1 MAGPDIKRDAN
12 ISGATVLDITPTVL
26 ALFGLPTAQDMDG
39 RAIEDALVPS
49 VIKRIARE
57 TRLKTYET
65 ARAKG
70 AGEEPLRSP
79 IDDELRERLRSL
91 GYIQ

>member
-1 MAGPDIKRDAN
+1 DN

-26 ALFGLPTAQDMDG
+26 ALYGLPTAQDMDG
-39 RAIEDALVPS
+39 RVIQDALQPNVL
-49 VIKRIARE
+49 KRVAKE

-65 ARAKG
+65 ART
-70 AGEEPLRSP
+70 AGQEEEPLRSP
-79 IDDELRERLRSL
+79 VDDELRERLRSL